1 MGTSHILSLSLSRLS
16 SLSLVFSLVYLSLLS
31 SLVFSFLSLCMSLY
45 LSDSGWR
52 GGDAVCT
59 LGEEKSSS
67 GGTTR
72 TTTADPRLPH
82 RPGDMHQSHR

>member
-1 MGTSHILSLSLSRLS
+1 MNISPSLSRLS
-16 SLSLVFSLVYLSLLS
+16 SLSLIFSRLSLS
-31 SLVFSFLSLCMSLY
+31 RLVLFLCMSLY
-45 LSDSGWR
+45 VSDSGWR

-67 GGTTR
+67 GGTTG

-82 RPGDMHQSHR
+82 RPGDVHQPHR